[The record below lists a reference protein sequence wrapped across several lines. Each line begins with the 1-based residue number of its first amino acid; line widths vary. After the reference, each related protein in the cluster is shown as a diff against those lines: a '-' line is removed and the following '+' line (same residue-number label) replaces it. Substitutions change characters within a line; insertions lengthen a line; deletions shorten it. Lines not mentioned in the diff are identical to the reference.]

1 MDRRRFLK
9 LADVTG
15 FYAAFEL
22 TPATARPDMEDHI
35 AAELEFMSV
44 LALKEAYAGAEELPG
59 GLTVT
64 RDAKEARR

>member
-9 LADVTG
+9 LADVAG

>member
-1 MDRRRFLK
+1 
-9 LADVTG
+9 
-15 FYAAFEL
+15 
-22 TPATARPDMEDHI
+22 MEDHI